1 MTAPTAAAA
10 PLATLAEAQARARRA
25 LPEPAYDY
33 GAAGASDDSGRETGV
48 LRNVARLDDRV
59 LVPRV
64 LAGAPSVDLSA
75 SVTGGGLTAPI
86 LVAPMGLQALFH
98 REAELSTAAAAARLG
113 LGFVQSMFSSRSIEE
128 VAAVARDGLR
138 WQQIYLLRDPGL
150 TASVVARAE
159 AAGAAALVVTADV
172 PLVGS
177 RSRTARHRFDRFAAV
192 APAIVEDPAFRELL
206 ARRRASDPGCPSE
219 RLIDAVFPNPA
230 ASWDDLARL
239 CEGTRLP
246 VLLKGVLDP
255 RDARR
260 AVECG
265 AAGVVVSTHG
275 GRQST
280 LHPAAV
286 DALAPVL
293 AEVGSAVP
301 VYFDSGVRS
310 GQHVAV
316 ALALGAR
323 AVLVGRPVLWGL
335 AAGGQLGVEQVLS
348 LLVDEVRRGMVLAG
362 APTVAA
368 LRGLV
373 VLDERRSQL
382 AEARP

>member
-1 MTAPTAAAA
+1 MNAPAAAL
-10 PLATLAEAQARARRA
+10 PFSNLAEAQARARQT
-25 LPEPAYDY
+25 LPELAYDY
-33 GAAGASDDSGRETGV
+33 GVGGASDGSGGETGV
-48 LRNVARLDDRV
+48 LRNVARLDDRM

-64 LAGAPSVDLSA
+64 FAGATRAVLA
-75 SVTGGGLTAPI
+75 VEVTGGALAAPI

-98 REAELSTAAAAARLG
+98 PDAEASTAAAAARLG
-113 LGFVQSMFSSRSIEE
+113 LGFVQSMFSSRSIED
-128 VAAVARDGLR
+128 VAAAARDGLR

-159 AAGAAALVVTADV
+159 AAGASALVVTADV
-172 PLVGS
+172 PLVGT
-177 RSRTARHRFDRFAAV
+177 RRRIARHRVDRFAQAP
-192 APAIVEDPAFRELL
+192 PAIVDDPVFRALL
-206 ARRRASDPGCPSE
+206 ARRRASDPDCPTE
-219 RLIDAVFPNPA
+219 QLIDAVFPNTE
-230 ASWDDLARL
+230 ASWDEFARL
-239 CEGTRLP
+239 RKTTRLP

-260 AVECG
+260 AVDCG
-265 AAGVVVSTHG
+265 ADGVVVSTHG

-286 DALAPVL
+286 DALAPVV
-293 AEVGSAVP
+293 AEVGAEVP

-335 AAGGQLGVEQVLS
+335 AAGGQAGVEQVLR
-348 LLVDEVRRGMVLAG
+348 LIVEEVRHAMVLAG
-362 APTVAA
+362 APTMAA
-368 LRGLV
+368 LRDLA
-373 VLDERRSQL
+373 VLDHRRTEPEVS
-382 AEARP
+382 R